1 MLVDSPHELAWR
13 KALTAT
19 SSGDEMFVF
28 PFLNFQRPTLARTLL
43 EYRIARL
50 GAARAAAR
58 AAGFAGAMLPWQ
70 SGSTGREETQQLHLN
85 PKFGRWLPDHTHLQ
99 RHVNIAIA
107 YNVWQHY
114 MVTGN
119 IGFLRFAGA
128 ELLIEIARFW
138 SSIATYNAELDRY
151 EILGVMGPDEYHE
164 KLPGLGRAGAAQQH
178 LHQRHG
184 RVGAPARW
192 RRWRSCRRTTGRS
205 WPTS

>member
-1 MLVDSPHELAWR
+1 
-13 KALTAT
+13 
-19 SSGDEMFVF
+19 
-28 PFLNFQRPTLARTLL
+28 
-43 EYRIARL
+43 
-50 GAARAAAR
+50 
-58 AAGFAGAMLPWQ
+58 
-70 SGSTGREETQQLHLN
+70 
-85 PKFGRWLPDHTHLQ
+85 
-99 RHVNIAIA
+99 
-107 YNVWQHY
+107 

-164 KLPGLGRAGAAQQH
+164 SYPDSDEQGLRNNTYTNVMA
-178 LHQRHG
+178 
-184 RVGAPARW
+184 VWCSSARW